1 MAGRRSRLVGLSVK
15 RIAHEA
21 AWSLMIVAV
30 LTALLTAGMLIPS
43 TSASLDSGL
52 VSYMNGI
59 GAYVVVMSGKG
70 SACLPSEQCARSLP
84 KSVVE
89 NLSAINGVQ
98 EVWPVMTN
106 ATTFVEHN
114 VTEVYNGQN
123 VTLASVRSSA
133 RSAMIGGP
141 NGFPASLLTLAS
153 GRYPSSAE
161 PEMMFNGKMLS
172 GWHIN
177 GTYDVEFSCLTCF
190 NGPNVTAEFNATA
203 VGLTAS
209 NPLLGDVFI
218 LWNSTYVE
226 NFMGP
231 TLYNQTFLGNDQ
243 SYADYVILKVDTLQD
258 VQPVVAALEA
268 VLEPYP
274 VFGIVSNQAL
284 KASLLSYNGLTG
296 PVYEALGLASLA
308 SVAAVV
314 FFVAYIVVGRRSW
327 EAGLVLA
334 EGWSWNEVL
343 QYYWSYLMVMGGIAL
358 AISLPL
364 SAYLIGSFGASY
376 SVYGQTVRFTA
387 YLDPYY
393 VLAALALMM
402 VVACLSGLV
411 FVRRM
416 KRLGLDGILREY

>member
-1 MAGRRSRLVGLSVK
+1 M
-15 RIAHEA
+15 
-21 AWSLMIVAV
+21 
-30 LTALLTAGMLIPS
+30 
-43 TSASLDSGL
+43 
-52 VSYMNGI
+52 
-59 GAYVVVMSGKG
+59 
-70 SACLPSEQCARSLP
+70 
-84 KSVVE
+84 
-89 NLSAINGVQ
+89 
-98 EVWPVMTN
+98 
-106 ATTFVEHN
+106 
-114 VTEVYNGQN
+114 
-123 VTLASVRSSA
+123 
-133 RSAMIGGP
+133 
-141 NGFPASLLTLAS
+141 
-153 GRYPSSAE
+153 E
-161 PEMMFNGKMLS
+161 PEMMFNGKMLL

-177 GTYDVEFSCLTCF
+177 GTYDVQFSCLTCF
-190 NGPNVTAEFNATA
+190 SEPNVTSEFNATA

-243 SYADYVILKVDTLQD
+243 SYADYVIVKVDTLQD
-258 VQPVVAALEA
+258 VQPVVTALQA